1 MVRPHQAP
9 KPIIR
14 FVTGHSLIIQGG
26 MGVAVSDWRLAGA
39 VSSEGQ
45 LSVVSGT
52 DIDTVLVRRLQLPL
66 TLGTFDWT
74 IAGHVAFLVVMGMI
88 GVTITARRLD
98 KLLLK

>member
-1 MVRPHQAP
+1 MPSEDRRRVFRFPHYRRSP
-9 KPIIR
+9 P
-14 FVTGHSLIIQGG
+14 H
-26 MGVAVSDWRLAGA
+26 
-39 VSSEGQ
+39 
-45 LSVVSGT
+45 T